1 MKSST
6 LYSLLIFFSLLGN
19 AQAATIYDIKDG
31 VTVFASSVTSST
43 GDFYDDSFVN
53 FSITPP
59 TSASALEATVTGSD
73 LSTYAW
79 TPNAHMPSN
88 PAVSSAYIDL
98 SFSQNIYNGNG
109 ADLVLFFAGTGTNF
123 QNGTSETY
131 KFSIDVGANGS
142 QEGGL
147 FDVIPTT
154 TSDIYGDKFFASY
167 AKINLDQFGF
177 DRSTPLGDIRI
188 ILSDTSMPALAALGA
203 YHESPMV
210 VPLPLSSIL
219 FGSGLALLSL
229 FRKKVKV

>member
-1 MKSST
+1 MKTSI
-6 LYSLLIFFSLLGN
+6 LYPFLILFSLLGN
-19 AQAATIYDIKDG
+19 AQAATIYDIKNG
-31 VTVFASSVTSST
+31 VAVFASSVTGSA
-43 GDFYDDSFVN
+43 GDFYDHSFVN
-53 FSITPP
+53 FSVSPP
-59 TSASALEATVTGSD
+59 TNALAAAVTGSD
-73 LSTYAW
+73 LSTYSW

-123 QNGTSETY
+123 QNAPPETY
-131 KFSIDVGANGS
+131 KFTIDIGADDS

-147 FDVIPTT
+147 FEVIPTT

-167 AKINLDQFGF
+167 ALINLDPFGF
-177 DRSTPLGDIRI
+177 DRSTALGDIRI

-203 YHESPMV
+203 YHTSAMV
-210 VPLPLSSIL
+210 VPLPLSSVL

-229 FRKKVKV
+229 FRRKIKV

>member
-1 MKSST
+1 MKSTT

-19 AQAATIYDIKDG
+19 AQAATIYDIKNG
-31 VTVFASSVTSST
+31 VTVFSSSVTGSA

-53 FSITPP
+53 FSDTPP
-59 TSASALEATVTGSD
+59 TSALAATVTGSD

-109 ADLVLFFAGTGTNF
+109 ADLVLFFAGTGTTFKN
-123 QNGTSETY
+123 SPPETY

-154 TSDIYGDKFFASY
+154 TSDIYDGDFFASY

-177 DRSTPLGDIRI
+177 NRSTALGDIRI

-203 YHESPMV
+203 YHISPMV
-210 VPLPLSSIL
+210 VPLPLSSVL
-219 FGSGLALLSL
+219 FVSGLALLSL
-229 FRKKVKV
+229 FRKKIKA

>member
-1 MKSST
+1 MKSLT
-6 LYSLLIFFSLLGN
+6 FYSLLLLFSLLGN
-19 AQAATIYDIKDG
+19 AQAATIYDIKNG
-31 VTVFASSVTSST
+31 VTVFASSVTGSA

-53 FSITPP
+53 FSTTSP
-59 TSASALEATVTGSD
+59 TNASALEATVTGSD

-88 PAVSSAYIDL
+88 PVVSSAYIDL

-109 ADLVLFFAGTGTNF
+109 ADLVLFFAGTGTTFIN
-123 QNGTSETY
+123 SPPETY

-154 TSDIYGDKFFASY
+154 TSDVYGGDFFASY

-177 DRSTPLGDIRI
+177 DRSTALGDIRI
-188 ILSDTSMPALAALGA
+188 ILSDSSMPALAALGA
-203 YHESPMV
+203 YHVSPMA
-210 VPLPLSSIL
+210 VPLPLSSVL
-219 FGSGLALLSL
+219 FASGLALLSL
-229 FRKKVKV
+229 FRKKIKA